1 MSSFCVCVC
10 LLCAV
15 WLCAVWLCV
24 LVAFAVCGVVRVI
37 VCARMCIQIRTNS
50 NTHIYITTGLCVT
63 NMIKSELTSL
73 GGDALRSCSNLSHLS
88 ASHNALSSLSSF
100 PASALIKLEVLD
112 LSHNNIW
119 NLGRCERA
127 LLSVIQVQ
135 HNTIVISCCFVTSI
149 KPEYLSPLKVLQKL
163 FLQGNAILTI
173 QDLSPLAKVSSLQT
187 LYLKNI
193 DGSGR
198 NPGFKINFVYL

>member
-1 MSSFCVCVC
+1 MLF
-10 LLCAV
+10 L
-15 WLCAVWLCV
+15 
-24 LVAFAVCGVVRVI
+24 F
-37 VCARMCIQIRTNS
+37 N
-50 NTHIYITTGLCVT
+50 
-63 NMIKSELTSL
+63 
-73 GGDALRSCSNLSHLS
+73 
-88 ASHNALSSLSSF
+88 
-100 PASALIKLEVLD
+100 
-112 LSHNNIW
+112 
-119 NLGRCERA
+119 
-127 LLSVIQVQ
+127 
-135 HNTIVISCCFVTSI
+135 TSI